1 MVRYSTLSLTSRERI
16 FLHSIL
22 VMYNTRGNASWIQ
35 DDTQYDVLVIGKD
48 ATNEQVLAIPEHIE
62 VALSFNIDIQKKN
75 CKIFYIASPIKATEL
90 IDKISL
96 AEKALKRLDNSNY
109 KAQEIPTNRVVL
121 LQWPRAEVIAVN
133 NVYPI
138 LSAILSKRAMT
149 LQELADISKKP
160 EDICYSFIKQVLDS
174 GDAAYLA
181 EDTAQKVEQPMTSNV
196 AKRGFLDRIRAS
208 LGLLK

>member
-22 VMYNTRGNASWIQ
+22 VMYNTRGNASWTQ
-35 DDTQYDVLVIGKD
+35 DDTQYDILIIGKE
-48 ATNEQVLAIPEHIE
+48 ATKEQVLAIPEHVE
-62 VALSFNIDIQKKN
+62 VALSFNIDIQRKN

-90 IDKISL
+90 IDKISQ
-96 AEKALKRLDNSNY
+96 AESALKGLDNGDY
-109 KAQEIPTNRVVL
+109 KAQEMPSNRVVL
-121 LQWPRAEVIAVN
+121 LQWPRAEVLATN

-138 LSAILSKRAMT
+138 LSALLSKRAMT
-149 LQELADISKKP
+149 LQELADISRKP
-160 EDICYSFIKQVLDS
+160 EDICYSFIAQVLDS

-181 EDTAQKVEQPMTSNV
+181 EDAMQKLEQPKTSD
-196 AKRGFLDRIRAS
+196 APKRGFLDRIRAG